1 MAFKG
6 DLRNV
11 QLADLFQTLAQN
23 RQEGVLTVTS
33 PAGTHRI
40 VLSKDGVTLLDPT
53 VLGRRRLG
61 EILVF
66 AELLTEEDLAA
77 ALREQARTKKFLGQ
91 VLVGTGK
98 VPQESLD
105 RILTI
110 QVDEEIYELFR
121 GQGGTFE
128 FTDCDVPS
136 LLRRN
141 HHRLRPL
148 AVEHVVF
155 EAARR
160 LDEWSEI
167 ERVIPSID
175 GLYLANCAPDSV
187 GDDELAK
194 KILARLDGRHTV
206 RDVADTMLDSPFQV
220 AKVLSRLVEEGRARA
235 ATREELHVTARELLT
250 EGQKA
255 RAQRLLH
262 RLAQMSPEPS
272 ALDAQLAELFK
283 MAGDG
288 KSAAQVRIK
297 TAAAARAQSK
307 PDVARQE
314 LEAALKEWPGAPAVL
329 QPLVAV
335 LQELGDQEAELA
347 RLRELG
353 NILAESG
360 ATDASLASMERILE
374 LAPDDADA
382 RRIYSDLCL
391 RAHLKEK
398 AVEVLEKDVARL
410 RRDGRLAELPAL
422 YKRILT
428 IDPGRKDIKRALAA
442 ATRTKSDRLLRSA
455 GAIVALAALLSLAGF
470 VGWRMRT
477 KSQGFSTVEAARVK
491 LAAGLPEDARQLL
504 TDLLATEPVPDV
516 AQAVMRLL
524 DQIDEHVADATR
536 VHRGARDEELSRQLA
551 AVQARVDQRQY
562 DAALKETLALLAAN
576 EEAYL
581 ADRVR
586 TRLQA
591 VTQEFLSIVS
601 RARDAV
607 AAFQQPKRD
616 NEVAGAWARMN
627 AAFPPEF
634 VAVAR
639 AVREIAAAAAKE
651 VAAEPRSWMNEL
663 VAASDSYLEL
673 ERRMRPELDALRR
686 QHERLQRLQELS
698 VQYVEAARAAEA
710 GNVERARELLR
721 KVLEE
726 YGEGELSKVFQERID
741 RLDGAAAAVKRVDEL
756 VAAGDIEGANA
767 AARTNAEQYRELQI
781 PSTLQIPVLLDSLP
795 HGASVR
801 VDGRDAGATPCVV
814 RVLSGRQAK
823 VDVTIAG
830 RTPQQASIAAE
841 GAVRVVVELP
851 RRAIATG
858 RVELATVAA
867 PAYAAGR
874 FAIAGRDGSLQ
885 SVAPAAGGTLERA
898 AFATGALSGSLA
910 TPIALDDG
918 LVAALY
924 DGRLVRLRHAGGGLT
939 EAWSRPIDDQVE
951 HPPLRCGDRIAVAG
965 ASGRLL
971 LFALADGTPLA
982 DVKLS
987 ARVGAAPARVGDR
1000 LFVPLVGGKLAAIS
1014 LATQKLEF
1022 ERPIG
1027 HDVEHALVPHGD
1039 GLLAVTASG
1048 KLLRLGLDGTLQR
1061 EIPLGD
1067 APVDAPLA
1075 GDRFADVPL
1084 GKQVVRVDLV
1094 AATVAQ
1100 RFTNL
1105 APTATPALI
1114 GGQLWVP
1121 CDRGVVQILDPA
1133 RGEIVDRA
1141 HLGGGALAGTPLE
1154 CELGVALLARDG
1166 SFLLLER

>member
-33 PAGTHRI
+33 PNGSQRI
-40 VLSKDGVTLLDPT
+40 VLSKEGVTLLDPT

-66 AELLTEEDLAA
+66 AELLTEEDLAG

-91 VLVGTGK
+91 VLVATGK
-98 VPQESLD
+98 VTQESLD

-128 FTDCDVPS
+128 FADCDVPS

-141 HHRLRPL
+141 SHRLRPL

-160 LDEWSEI
+160 LDEWAEI

-175 GLYLANCAPDSV
+175 GLYLAACTPDSV
-187 GDDELAK
+187 GDDAIART
-194 KILARLDGRHTV
+194 ILTKLDGRHTV
-206 RDVADTMLDSPFQV
+206 RDVADTMLDSPFQI
-220 AKVLSRLVEEGRARA
+220 AKVLARLVEEGRARA

-250 EGQKA
+250 EGQKT

-272 ALDAQLAELFK
+272 SLDAQLAELFK

-297 TAAAARAQSK
+297 IAAVARAESK
-307 PDVARQE
+307 PDAARQE
-314 LEAALKEWPGAPAVL
+314 LETALKEWPGAPAVL

-335 LQELGDQEAELA
+335 LQELGDTETELA

-398 AVEVLEKDVARL
+398 AVEVLEKDIARL

-428 IDPGRKDIKRALAA
+428 IDPGRKDIKRALAV

-455 GAIVALAALLSLAGF
+455 GAILALAALLSLAGF

-477 KSQGFSTVEAARVK
+477 KSQGFSTVEAARVM
-491 LAAGLPEDARQLL
+491 LAAGEPENARQLL

-516 AQAVMRLL
+516 AQSVMRLL
-524 DQIDEHVADATR
+524 DQIDDHVADKTR
-536 VHRGARDEELSRQLA
+536 VHRSARDEELSRELA
-551 AVQARVDQRQY
+551 GVQERVDQRRY
-562 DAALKETLALLAAN
+562 DAALKETLALLATHT
-576 EEAYL
+576 EPYL
-581 ADRVR
+581 ADRIR

-591 VTQEFLSIVS
+591 VTQEFLTIVS

-627 AAFPPEF
+627 AAFPAEF

-639 AVREIAAAAAKE
+639 RVRDVAAEAAKE
-651 VAAEPRSWMNEL
+651 VAAEARSWMNEL

-673 ERRMRPELDALRR
+673 EKRMRPELDALRK

-710 GNVERARELLR
+710 GNVERARELLL
-721 KVLEE
+721 KVLQD
-726 YGEGELSKVFQERID
+726 YGAGDLSKVFQERIA
-741 RLDGAAAAVKRVDEL
+741 RLDGAAAAVAHVDQL
-756 VAAGDIEGANA
+756 IAAGDIEAANA
-767 AARTNAEQYRELQI
+767 AARVNAEQYRELQI

-795 HGASVR
+795 SGAPVR
-801 VDGRDAGATPCVV
+801 VDGRDSGTTPQVV
-814 RVLSGRQAK
+814 RILTAHQAN
-823 VDVTIAG
+823 VEVTIAG
-830 RTPQQASIAAE
+830 RTPQRVSVAAE
-841 GAVRVVVELP
+841 GAVRIVIELP
-851 RRAIATG
+851 RRSIASG
-858 RVELATVAA
+858 RIGLSTVAS

-885 SVAPAAGGTLERA
+885 SVAPAAGGTLACA
-898 AFATGALSGSLA
+898 AFSTGALSGSLA
-910 TPIALDDG
+910 TPLALEDG

-924 DGRLVRLRHAGGGLT
+924 DGRLVRLRFGGGALA

-951 HPPLRCGDRIAVAG
+951 HAPLRCGDAVAV
-965 ASGRLL
+965 AASSGRLL
-971 LFALADGTPLA
+971 LFALADGAPLA

-987 ARVGAAPARVGDR
+987 ARVSAAPARLGDR
-1000 LFVPLVGGKLAAIS
+1000 VYVPLVGGRLAAIS
-1014 LATQKLEF
+1014 LATRRLEF

-1027 HDVEHALVPHGD
+1027 HDIEHALVVHG
-1039 GLLAVTASG
+1039 GELLAVTASG
-1048 KLLRLGLDGTLQR
+1048 KLLRIAADGALR
-1061 EIPLGD
+1061 GEVPLGD
-1067 APVDAPLA
+1067 APVDAPLP
-1075 GDRFADVPL
+1075 GDGWADVPL
-1084 GKQVVRVDLV
+1084 GKCVVRVDLV
-1094 AATVAQ
+1094 AATVTR
-1100 RFTNL
+1100 RFADL

-1133 RGEIVDRA
+1133 SGRIVDRA

-1154 CELGVALLARDG
+1154 CELGIALLARDG
-1166 SFLLLER
+1166 NFVLLER